1 MSAARSLCIA
11 ALVIVFFGAAWCA
24 AESRPAT
31 DAAGVSLSDT
41 AESTKLPPEPLW
53 LTITGLCVMGAG
65 AVVLLVWFAIKRRRA
80 FELPAIPK
88 KQVRR
93 ITGVQ
98 VLAGVCIWLLLSL
111 LFSQMAMTAM
121 GVSKIDDATA
131 LQAVILCSAGPAGQQ
146 VAVVVILWM
155 LWKGSKVSP
164 SDLGIRADRLGRSLV
179 TGFLVLLA
187 VYPLCYGVYFAT
199 DAVLRYAGHPP
210 KPHPILMLVIKYKL
224 MWLTHSFTVI
234 AAFVVPVL
242 EEVFFRGF
250 LQTFFRQ
257 HLRNRHMAI
266 VLGAAAFAVA
276 HLGAWE
282 SIPAMFVLG
291 LGLGFAYEKTG
302 SLAAPILGHMLFNGM
317 TMLRFY

>member
-1 MSAARSLCIA
+1 MSPARSFCIA
-11 ALVIVFFGAAWCA
+11 ALVVGLFSVAWCA

-41 AESTKLPPEPLW
+41 KESTKLPPEPLW

-65 AVVLLVWFAIKRRRA
+65 AVVLLVWFAIKRRKA
-80 FELPAIPK
+80 FDLPAIPK
-88 KQVRR
+88 KQVQR

-98 VLAGVCIWLLLSL
+98 VLAGICIWLMLGS

-121 GVSKIDDATA
+121 GLTKIDDATA
-131 LQAVILCSAGPAGQQ
+131 LQAVILCSAGPVGWG
-146 VAVVVILWM
+146 VAAVVILWM

-164 SDLGIRADRLGRSLV
+164 SDLGIRTDRLGRSLV

-199 DAVLRYAGHPP
+199 EAMLKYAGHPP
-210 KPHPILMLVIKYKL
+210 RLHPVLVLVTKYKL
-224 MWLTHSFTVI
+224 MWLTHSLTVI
-234 AAFVVPVL
+234 AAVVVPVL

-257 HLRNRHMAI
+257 HLRNRRIAI
-266 VLGAAAFAVA
+266 VLGAAVFAVA

-302 SLAAPILGHMLFNGM
+302 NLAAPIIGHVLFNGM